1 MVKGV
6 SKQAVI
12 IPSPDPKKFEQAIF
26 IVSGEAEHG
35 IGSAN
40 EMLDL
45 ACQLASR
52 YTVPAAPLH
61 KASGSRSASGR
72 LRRTLVPVFSFLLG
86 SGATALV
93 WSLLL
98 NT

>member
-35 IGSAN
+35 IGSAD
-40 EMLDL
+40 EMLNL
-45 ACQLASR
+45 ASQLASR
-52 YTVPAAPLH
+52 YTVPAAPLR
-61 KASGSRSASGR
+61 KASGHRSASGR

>member
-12 IPSPDPKKFEQAIF
+12 IPSRDPKKFELAFVIG
-26 IVSGEAEHG
+26 SGVADHG
-35 IGSAN
+35 FGSAN

-52 YTVPAAPLH
+52 YTVPAAPLR
-61 KASGSRSASGR
+61 KASGRRSASGR
-72 LRRTLVPVFSFLLG
+72 LRCTLVPVFSFLLG

>member
-12 IPSPDPKKFEQAIF
+12 VPSPDPKKFEQAIF

-52 YTVPAAPLH
+52 YTVPAAAVHGPAGH
-61 KASGSRSASGR
+61 RRPAGR
-72 LRRTLVPVFSFLLG
+72 LRRMLVPLFSFLLG
-86 SGATALV
+86 SGATALAGF
-93 WSLLL
+93 LLL
-98 NT
+98 NP